1 MARIIVVTSGKG
13 GVGKTSVVSNVGVAL
28 AAQGFNVCLID
39 ADLGLRNLDVVL
51 GLENRVVF
59 DLQDV
64 IENKCDL
71 EKAIIKD
78 KKYNNLSILPACKNL
93 DVQKINFD
101 YLKRIVNQLDSVY
114 DFIFIDSPAGIE
126 RGFFNAINNAKE
138 AIIVSTLN
146 ISSLRDADKV
156 IGILN
161 SNAINDVKLI
171 INKVDPNLIEDNI
184 SLDIDD
190 ALEVLS
196 IPLLGIVYDDNELL
210 QASNHGFSVIDNK
223 KSNSSECFKNIAK
236 RINGEEINRA
246 KFKKKSIWARLFR

>member
-13 GVGKTSVVSNVGVAL
+13 GVGKTSIVSNVGCAL
-28 AAQGFNVCLID
+28 AKKGHSVCLID

-64 IENKCDL
+64 IENKCEL
-71 EKAIIKD
+71 EQALIKD
-78 KKYNNLSILPACKNL
+78 KNYNNLVILPACKNL

-101 YLKRIVNQLDSVY
+101 YLKRIINHLDSVY
-114 DFIFIDSPAGIE
+114 DFILIDSPAGIE

-161 SNAINDVKLI
+161 SNSIKDVKLI
-171 INKVDPNLIEDNI
+171 INKVDPSLIEDKV
-184 SLDIDD
+184 SLDIED
-190 ALEVLS
+190 ALEVLAV
-196 IPLLGIVYDDNELL
+196 PLLGIVYEDKELL
-210 QASNHGFSVIDNK
+210 ASSNHGSCVIDNK
-223 KSNSSECFKNIAK
+223 KSNSAECFLNIAK
-236 RINGEEINRA
+236 RINGEEVSRA
-246 KFKKKSIWARLFR
+246 KFKKKSIWARLFG

>member
-13 GVGKTSVVSNVGVAL
+13 GVGKTSVVSNIGCAL
-28 AAQGFNVCLID
+28 AKKGHSVCLID

-64 IENKCDL
+64 IENKCEL
-71 EKAIIKD
+71 EQALIKD
-78 KKYNNLSILPACKNL
+78 KKYGSLHVLPACKNL

-101 YLKRIVNQLDSVY
+101 YLKKIVVSLDPVY
-114 DFIFIDSPAGIE
+114 DFIIIDSPAGIE

-146 ISSLRDADKV
+146 ISSIRDADKV

-171 INKVDPNLIEDNI
+171 INKVNPSQIEDNI
-184 SLDIDD
+184 SLDIED

-196 IPLLGIVYDDNELL
+196 IPLLGVVYQDDELL
-210 QASNHGFSVIDNK
+210 YSSNHGVSVIDNK
-223 KSNSSECFKNIAK
+223 KSNSAECFENIAK
-236 RINGEEINRA
+236 RLDGETVNRA
-246 KFKKKSIWARLFR
+246 KYHKKSIWARLFG